1 MNSSQ
6 PADPSRRSILRLG
19 AAAALAA
26 PFAGTLAPAS
36 ARAAD
41 DEAGAKEAA
50 DKARSVGAARSS
62 EYGGLPMGIQSYT
75 LRSLS
80 FDKALDTIANELK
93 LKHVELFPGHHPG
106 LTPPQVKEKLQARG
120 LSASAYGVVP
130 FKKDIDAN
138 RKFFEIGKVLG
149 IKSLSCDPDPDAFDS
164 LDKLVEEY
172 QIAAAIHP
180 HGPGHRWAL
189 IKTMQDAVKDHH
201 KLIGLCNDTGH
212 LIRANQDP
220 VEACHAFHDRLYGV
234 HFKDFKKLGNGKWED
249 CVLGEG
255 QLDVDA
261 LTKTLIGMKF
271 NGALS
276 LEYEGGDPVNASK
289 KCLDR
294 VNQAAKKVRTA

>member
-1 MNSSQ
+1 MNTHSS
-6 PADPSRRSILRLG
+6 DHSRRSVLRLG
-19 AAAALAA
+19 AGAALAA
-26 PFAGTLAPAS
+26 SLSGLVA
-36 ARAAD
+36 ARGAD
-41 DEAGAKEAA
+41 DASEAA
-50 DKARSVGAARSS
+50 DKKKSAASS
-62 EYGGLPMGIQSYT
+62 RNAEYGGLPMGIQSYT

-80 FDKALDTIANELK
+80 FDKALDPIASDLK

-106 LTPPQVKEKLQARG
+106 LTPPQVKQKLQAKG
-120 LSASAYGVVP
+120 LVASAYGVVP
-130 FKKDIDAN
+130 FRNDVDAN

-149 IKSLSCDPDPDAFDS
+149 LKSLSCDPDPDAFDT

-172 QIAAAIHP
+172 QIAASIHP

-189 IKTMQDAVKDHH
+189 IKTMHDAVKDHH

-220 VEACHAFHDRLYGV
+220 VEACHVFHDRMYGV
-234 HFKDFKKLGNGKWED
+234 HFKDFKQLGNGKWED
-249 CVLGEG
+249 CVLGDG
-255 QLDVDA
+255 KLDVDA
-261 LTKTLIGMKF
+261 LTKTLLQMKF

-294 VNQAAKKVRTA
+294 VSQAAKKVQSA